1 MKSKILFIFIM
12 LCLWSLSAFAAVSIP
27 LLNNGMIKALGD
39 FAGSPEGLVFIIGA
53 VVGLL
58 KWLFEHTGIGKYK
71 LMWEKY
77 GGMVVNA
84 FAMAEKAIP
93 DNTDNKTLAKID
105 SFLKTFTASYQEAYN
120 KPAPDSLLTW
130 AKYQASLLAQQAKA
144 VKSPNS

>member
-1 MKSKILFIFIM
+1 MKSKILFVFIM
-12 LCLWSLSAFAAVSIP
+12 LFLWCIPTFAAVSIP
-27 LLNNGMIKALGD
+27 FLSNGMIKALGD
-39 FAGSPEGLVFIIGA
+39 FAQSPEGLVFIIGA

-71 LMWEKY
+71 LLWEKY

-93 DNTDNKTLAKID
+93 DDTQNKTLAKVD
-105 SFLKTFTASYQEAYN
+105 AFLKTFCASYQEAYN
-120 KPAPDSLLTW
+120 KPAPESLVTW
-130 AKYQASLLAQQAKA
+130 AKYQASLLAAQAKT